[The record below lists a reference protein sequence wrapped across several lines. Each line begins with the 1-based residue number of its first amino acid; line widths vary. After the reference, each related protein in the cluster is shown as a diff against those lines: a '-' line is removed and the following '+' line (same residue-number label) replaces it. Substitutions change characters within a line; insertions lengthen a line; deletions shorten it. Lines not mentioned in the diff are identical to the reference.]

1 MVISRGSSPA
11 STRSTACLPAT
22 IVRAAASSSGSSAAS
37 RAGGTSGSRLRMRRF
52 DVEGTAAA
60 GRTVDGC
67 IIPLL
72 YTMTREHAAAAGF
85 AFARERHELRGVVHP
100 DRVEPADRSFPTCTR
115 VI

>member
-1 MVISRGSSPA
+1 
-11 STRSTACLPAT
+11 
-22 IVRAAASSSGSSAAS
+22 
-37 RAGGTSGSRLRMRRF
+37 MRRF

-85 AFARERHELRGVVHP
+85 AFARERHELRGAVHP
-100 DRVEPADRSFPTCTR
+100 DRVEPADRSFPHLHAGHLTGR
-115 VI
+115 GAAGSIRFRKGPRRGLEEWW